1 MSTVKKELFKMIQS
15 LEVMSV
21 NIGDLFL
28 YNTIMED
35 KWLVISGNRLNVH
48 IHTFIAFVSNIHQK
62 HSNELLTY
70 HSNNL
75 KLEKSTF
82 NQ

>member
-28 YNTIMED
+28 YNTSMED
-35 KWLVISGNRLNVH
+35 KWLVISSNRLKVH